1 VADLLVVDDDRDLG
15 ELMVSLLESEGH
27 RVRVG
32 RNGREGLALV
42 ADRHPDLVLLDVD
55 MPFLTGPEM
64 SGRMFLRDLGQET
77 IPIVLLSAVPQ
88 LSEVARVVGTP
99 YFLRKPY
106 DFSALSRLV
115 ARALVERRAPTPA
128 RAGRERR
135 G

>member
-1 VADLLVVDDDRDLG
+1 MADLLVVDDDRDLG
-15 ELMVSLLESEGH
+15 ELMVSLLESQGH

-42 ADRHPDLVLLDVD
+42 AERHPELVLLDVD

-64 SGRMFLRDLGQET
+64 TYRMFLRDLGQET
-77 IPIVLLSAVPQ
+77 IPIVLLSAVRN

-99 YFLRKPY
+99 YFLGKPY
-106 DFSALSRLV
+106 DFSSLSRLV
-115 ARALVERRAPTPA
+115 ARALVERQAPA
-128 RAGRERR
+128 RAERERR